1 MLVSAI
7 LNLCGY
13 DTIMLVSREYSH
25 AVAATCIEAP
35 GQKYH
40 LKENDKDYIFGE
52 TTEKITWGMIAQNH
66 SDRTKWIPII
76 FGN

>member
-1 MLVSAI
+1 MFIHDNIQAAI
-7 LNLCGY
+7 FDLDGTLIDSMWVWNKIDMDY
-13 DTIMLVSREYSH
+13 
-25 AVAATCIEAP
+25 
-35 GQKYH
+35 

-52 TTEKITWGMIAQNH
+52 TIEKITWGMIAQNH

>member
-1 MLVSAI
+1 MIFVYYL
-7 LNLCGY
+7 
-13 DTIMLVSREYSH
+13 EK
-25 AVAATCIEAP
+25 
-35 GQKYH
+35 KYH